1 MVEKV
6 EGFSPTLDGLVFH
19 HGESSG
25 TIDLTRQP
33 QADLA
38 KIAIDMPLA
47 AAKALINVNRAFMK
61 LFARMYGA
69 DRAA

>member
-1 MVEKV
+1 
-6 EGFSPTLDGLVFH
+6 VFR
-19 HGESSG
+19 HGESTG

-38 KIAIDMPLA
+38 KIAIDAPLA
-47 AAKALINVNRAFMK
+47 TATALINVNRALMR
-61 LFARMYGA
+61 LFARVYGA

>member
-1 MVEKV
+1 
-6 EGFSPTLDGLVFH
+6 VFH

-33 QADLA
+33 QAELA
-38 KIAIDMPLA
+38 KIAIDVPLA
-47 AAKALINVNRAFMK
+47 AAKALINVNRAFMR